1 MFELKDRDANG
12 RICKWTV
19 NDYEVT
25 TPTIMPVINP
35 SKMIISLEE
44 LKKFGAQIIITNSF
58 IIKNS
63 GARDECVQKG
73 LHKFLKWDGPIYTDS
88 GTFQMYSQG
97 IKNIL
102 PEEMV
107 DFQNLIK
114 SDIVTPV
121 DLFTLPDD
129 TKQQAKEKT
138 DETSVRVFTAKQLT
152 NRLVGTIQG
161 GLFLDLRKKACKEIA
176 AADPEVFAIGGIVPL
191 MEQYRFKELF
201 EIILTCKEN
210 LPAGKPVHAFGA
222 GHPMIFAP
230 LVALGCDLFDSAMYA
245 LAAQADRYLTVNGT
259 HQLADLVEF
268 PCACPECVKTI
279 PDEVR
284 KLPKH
289 DREQF
294 LARHNLYVT
303 FGEIRTIRQA
313 IKENNLWEL
322 VQIRLRAH
330 PNLLEAFNVIKNHKK
345 YLMKQDLISKK
356 SALFYSGKETEIRPE
371 VLRAKE
377 MIKGMKE
384 KTFVKKPFGKIPIGL
399 KGVYPFGQ
407 SIIPGYKEQSV
418 RADPKDIVRQ
428 TIKYQYGCDFKEN
441 FSVELSRKTG
451 RIRRVWRAKTL
462 LGTIRPSDGFFI
474 PSLEGAKYIG
484 MKKVIVDNDEIA
496 KHVKEGRSLF
506 TRFVDR
512 CDDIIPGEEVAIVY
526 NKEIIGVGT
535 ALLNKKE
542 IFEFKRGVAVKMR

>member
-12 RICKWTV
+12 RICKWTI
-19 NDYEVT
+19 NEHEVT
-25 TPTIMPVINP
+25 TPTIMPVVNP
-35 SKMIISLEE
+35 NKMIISMEE
-44 LKKFGAQIIITNSF
+44 LKKFGAEIIITNAF

-63 GARDECVQKG
+63 ASKDECVEKG
-73 LHKFLKWDGPIYTDS
+73 LHDFLKWDGPIYTDS

-97 IKNIL
+97 VKNLL
-102 PEEMV
+102 PEDMI
-107 DFQNLIK
+107 DFQNQIK

-121 DLFTLPDD
+121 DLFTLPEDIK
-129 TKQQAKEKT
+129 KQAIEKT

-161 GLFLDLRKKACKEIA
+161 GLFLDLRKRACKEIA

-245 LAAQADRYLTVNGT
+245 LAAQNDRYLTVNGT
-259 HQLADLVEF
+259 HQLGDLIEF
-268 PCACPECVKTI
+268 PCNCPECVKAK
-279 PDEVR
+279 PDKIK

-289 DREQF
+289 EREQF
-294 LARHNLYVT
+294 LARHNLHVT

-322 VQIRLRAH
+322 VQTRLRAH
-330 PNLLEAFNVIKNHKK
+330 PNLLEAFNVIKKHKK
-345 YLMKQDLISKK
+345 YLMKQDIISKK
-356 SALFYSGKETEIRPE
+356 SALFYLGKETEIRPE

-377 MIKGMKE
+377 MIKGMSGP
-384 KTFVKKPFGKIPIGL
+384 TFLKKPFGKVPNGL

-407 SIIPGYKEQSV
+407 SVIPGFKDPRIKV
-418 RADPKDIVRQ
+418 DPKEIVRQ
-428 TIKYQYGCDFKEN
+428 TIEYQYGCKFNEN
-441 FSVELSRKTG
+441 FTVELSRQTG

-462 LGTIRPSDGFFI
+462 LGTIRASDGFFI
-474 PSLEGAKYIG
+474 PSLEGAKYLN
-484 MKKVIVDNDEIA
+484 MKKVLIDEEEIA

-506 TRFVDR
+506 TRFIDR

-526 NKEIIGVGT
+526 NKEIIAVGT

-542 IFEFKRGVAVKMR
+542 ISEFKRGVAIKIR